1 MSVVVEELLQVDPGS
16 LVIGAN
22 VRTDTHPDAR
32 EFKASIKTRGVVEV
46 ITAYRADDGSLVV
59 LRGQRRAVVA
69 AEVGTPTG
77 TVPVRVV
84 PAPADPDRIS
94 DQITENV
101 HRAAMAEQ
109 ELRDGI
115 EQLALCGV
123 SAAQI
128 AKRTALKR
136 STVNAAITVIGS
148 ETAKARMDTDGLTLE
163 QAAIFAEFEHDQ
175 RAIERLTQAVTWNHP
190 LEHVAQ
196 RLRDAAA
203 ETAQLAAE
211 AARLRDQGLP
221 ALDPTDLPPD
231 WRSLRLDQLITAD
244 GSTVP
249 EADWPTINGAAVVV
263 VTEWHYP
270 PTPEPDD
277 DADSDSI
284 DSADPVPV
292 LTPVWICTDPEA
304 AGLRPRYSHNPANP
318 AATGGGEAA
327 DEAVR
332 EAKRVERRRVI
343 DNNKAW
349 RSAETVRREWLARFI
364 TRRTPPAGAEAL
376 VCAALIS
383 GDHIFTRAMQEGH
396 RLLCSFLG
404 HPDEQNQP
412 YPGTYQ
418 TRQRLADQ
426 PSPKAATMIALASV
440 LCAWEESTT
449 VDTWRRPSEWDNRI
463 MTALIGWG
471 YTPSDVET
479 LLTTNADDNN
489 ESYSD
494 ADGNDAA

>member
-1 MSVVVEELLQVDPGS
+1 M
-16 LVIGAN
+16 IGAN

-175 RAIERLTQAVTWNHP
+175 RAIERLTQAVAWNHP

-231 WRSLRLDQLITAD
+231 WRSLRLDQLINAD

-249 EADWPTINGAAVVV
+249 ED
-263 VTEWHYP
+263 
-270 PTPEPDD
+270 
-277 DADSDSI
+277 
-284 DSADPVPV
+284 
-292 LTPVWICTDPEA
+292 
-304 AGLRPRYSHNPANP
+304 GLAEHQWRGRCGRHRMALPANP
-318 AATGGGEAA
+318 RARRRCRLRQHRPCRSGAGADSGVDLHRPRSRRVYTPATPTTQPTPPQPAEGKPLMRRSGKRSGWSGGG
-327 DEAVR
+327 
-332 EAKRVERRRVI
+332 
-343 DNNKAW
+343 
-349 RSAETVRREWLARFI
+349 
-364 TRRTPPAGAEAL
+364 
-376 VCAALIS
+376 
-383 GDHIFTRAMQEGH
+383 
-396 RLLCSFLG
+396 
-404 HPDEQNQP
+404 
-412 YPGTYQ
+412 
-418 TRQRLADQ
+418 
-426 PSPKAATMIALASV
+426 
-440 LCAWEESTT
+440 
-449 VDTWRRPSEWDNRI
+449 
-463 MTALIGWG
+463 
-471 YTPSDVET
+471 
-479 LLTTNADDNN
+479 
-489 ESYSD
+489 
-494 ADGNDAA
+494 